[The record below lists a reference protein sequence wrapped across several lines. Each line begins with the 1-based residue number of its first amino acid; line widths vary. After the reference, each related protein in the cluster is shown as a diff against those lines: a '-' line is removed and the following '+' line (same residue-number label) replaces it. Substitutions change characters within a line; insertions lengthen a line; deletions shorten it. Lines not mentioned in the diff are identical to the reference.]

1 MRLLK
6 QSSVLGLVNSYVID
20 SPQPSNLSYMYNAGS
35 ALAMV
40 LVIQIVTG
48 VLLAMHYQ
56 PSVAMAFAS
65 VEHGAFSA
73 PPVG

>member
-1 MRLLK
+1 ML
-6 QSSVLGLVNSYVID
+6 
-20 SPQPSNLSYMYNAGS
+20 
-35 ALAMV
+35 ALV

-65 VEHGAFSA
+65 VEHGTSPV
-73 PPVG
+73 PPVGLGLELSCEDEAGYSLPHSL